1 MILMHIIEERERER
15 ERERDW
21 DLGGVVYKFYTQHS
35 FIQTPKKKHK
45 GLGIFSAFGMS
56 DSLKDRYNGGELQD
70 LARTSEI
77 DEHVQRE
84 IMNHRSLKHPNILRF
99 KELRNLERGVD
110 ILVAIPGHLVDMI
123 ERARV
128 SLRMIKYL
136 ALDEAD

>member
-1 MILMHIIEERERER
+1 MSLPIVDNGRELFAVKLIER
-15 ERERDW
+15 
-21 DLGGVVYKFYTQHS
+21 
-35 FIQTPKKKHK
+35 
-45 GLGIFSAFGMS
+45 
-56 DSLKDRYNGGELQD
+56 GEN
-70 LARTSEI
+70 I

-110 ILVAIPGHLVDMI
+110 ILVTIPGRLVDMI

>member
-1 MILMHIIEERERER
+1 MSLPIVDNGRELFAVKLIER
-15 ERERDW
+15 
-21 DLGGVVYKFYTQHS
+21 
-35 FIQTPKKKHK
+35 
-45 GLGIFSAFGMS
+45 
-56 DSLKDRYNGGELQD
+56 GEN
-70 LARTSEI
+70 I

-110 ILVAIPGHLVDMI
+110 ILVAIPGRLVDMI

-136 ALDEAD
+136 ALDEAE

>member
-1 MILMHIIEERERER
+1 MSLSIVDNGRELFVVKLIER
-15 ERERDW
+15 
-21 DLGGVVYKFYTQHS
+21 
-35 FIQTPKKKHK
+35 
-45 GLGIFSAFGMS
+45 
-56 DSLKDRYNGGELQD
+56 GEK
-70 LARTSEI
+70 I

-84 IMNHRSLKHPNILRF
+84 IMNHRSLKHPNIVRF

-110 ILVAIPGHLVDMI
+110 ILVAIPGRLVDMI

>member
-1 MILMHIIEERERER
+1 MSLPIVDNGRELFAVKLIER
-15 ERERDW
+15 
-21 DLGGVVYKFYTQHS
+21 
-35 FIQTPKKKHK
+35 
-45 GLGIFSAFGMS
+45 
-56 DSLKDRYNGGELQD
+56 GEN
-70 LARTSEI
+70 I

-84 IMNHRSLKHPNILRF
+84 IMNHRSLKHPNVLRF

-110 ILVAIPGHLVDMI
+110 ILVAIPGRLVDMI